1 GVMETCYS
9 INGTDF
15 DLCDKA
21 EVLSVL
27 EDEGLLKIGATYHEM
42 EFRRIQ
48 PKDLFSAEDFTE
60 SIAER
65 LFDTADYCPDG
76 CPPVTRAATEELE
89 NFVWAWIDR
98 NAIPDNYWICVS
110 ETREKHVTTEDLL
123 ARGSDE

>member
-1 GVMETCYS
+1 METCYS

-48 PKDLFSAEDFTE
+48 AKDLFSVEDFIE
-60 SIAER
+60 SIGER
-65 LFDTADYCPDG
+65 LFDTADYCPDDY
-76 CPPVTRAATEELE
+76 PSVTPKASAELE
-89 NFVWAWIDR
+89 NFVWAWIER
-98 NAIPDNYWICVS
+98 NANPSNYWIGVS